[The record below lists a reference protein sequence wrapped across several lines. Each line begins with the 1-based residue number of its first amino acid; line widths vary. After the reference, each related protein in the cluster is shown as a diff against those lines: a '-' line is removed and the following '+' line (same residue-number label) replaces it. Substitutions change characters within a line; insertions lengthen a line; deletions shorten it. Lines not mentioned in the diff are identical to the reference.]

1 MDEQRQ
7 LEFLELLAWEA
18 EADRQ
23 AEEQAQEQRDEEA
36 YQACSQIADGF
47 LNDELSE
54 DEAMRM
60 WTSVEH
66 PYDFELLCLHRIEY
80 PGNLFKRRT

>member
-7 LEFLELLAWEA
+7 LELQELLSEEDAN
-18 EADRQ
+18 RQ
-23 AEEQAQEQRDEEA
+23 AEEQAQEQRDEET
-36 YQACSQIADGF
+36 YQACSQIADAF
-47 LNDELSE
+47 LNNELSE
-54 DEAMRM
+54 AEAMRM